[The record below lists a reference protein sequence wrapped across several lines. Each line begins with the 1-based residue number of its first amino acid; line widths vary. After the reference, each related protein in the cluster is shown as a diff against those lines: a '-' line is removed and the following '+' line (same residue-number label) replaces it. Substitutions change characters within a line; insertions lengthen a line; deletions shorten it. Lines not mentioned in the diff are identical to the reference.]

1 MFLTDKQIA
10 SRYDVSRPTVWRW
23 LKVDPSFPHPVR
35 LSPGCVRWR
44 LTDIEKW
51 EAEKAGAAA

>member
-23 LKVDPSFPHPVR
+23 LKVDPSFPQPVR

-44 LTDIEKW
+44 LEDIERW
-51 EAEKAGAAA
+51 ESAKAGAAA